1 MDVLEDMSSGQV
13 NLESEAARRTIAT
26 MITAA
31 LKEKGKYRKHTSDEL
46 EEQKAREY
54 WVCKICGQSSYDVDW
69 DYIGSETNHL
79 SCEVRLELDEK
90 NWSQKKHEDKVFNH
104 QLTNDREYPYN
115 SFVRNKGEADKLK
128 VQAKSPYNDGWTRQ
142 YYKEKENAKQII
154 DKLSEE
160 IVSNNDTGYIYETPD
175 GGKTVF
181 RRDVGSDKR
190 ELVENWKELKKE

>member
-1 MDVLEDMSSGQV
+1 MKKIIMDVLEDMSSGQV

-31 LKEKGKYRKHTSDEL
+31 LKEKGEYKKHTNDEL
-46 EEQKAREY
+46 EEQEARKY
-54 WVCKICGQSSYDVDW
+54 WVCKICGQSSYDLDW
-69 DYIGSETNHL
+69 DYIGSGTNHL

-90 NWSQKKHEDKVFNH
+90 KRNGH
-104 QLTNDREYPYN
+104 REYPYN

>member
-13 NLESEAARRTIAT
+13 NLESEAAGRTIAT

-31 LKEKGKYRKHTSDEL
+31 LKEKGEYKKHTNDEL
-46 EEQKAREY
+46 EEQEARKY
-54 WVCKICGQSSYDVDW
+54 WVCKICGQSSYDLDW
-69 DYIGSETNHL
+69 DYIGSGTNHL

-90 NWSQKKHEDKVFNH
+90 KRNGH
-104 QLTNDREYPYN
+104 REYPYN

>member
-31 LKEKGKYRKHTSDEL
+31 LKEKGEYKKHTNDEL
-46 EEQKAREY
+46 EEQEARKY
-54 WVCKICGQSSYDVDW
+54 WVCKICGQSSYDLDW
-69 DYIGSETNHL
+69 DYIGSGTNHL

-90 NWSQKKHEDKVFNH
+90 KRNGH
-104 QLTNDREYPYN
+104 REYPYN

-142 YYKEKENAKQII
+142 YYKEKENSKQII